1 MKAVEASLPAALL
14 SRFAGFSTI
23 VETSSIEAIAMVRR
37 NDQPLKAA
45 TQFAYWLPTKR

>member
-14 SRFAGFSTI
+14 SLAAGFSTI
-23 VETSSIEAIAMVRR
+23 VETFLGEAIAMVRR

-45 TQFAYWLPTKR
+45 TQFVYWLPTKQ